1 MYFNY
6 ITISKDIK
14 LYFIQYNIHIVI
26 FSTTRPIQILIQINS
41 IPQLHYCT
49 TTFENEL
56 KSRKFDAKTYN
67 IYIEIYKNYSLI
79 ISLYISLIYN

>member
-56 KSRKFDAKTYN
+56 KVESLMQK
-67 IYIEIYKNYSLI
+67 LI
-79 ISLYISLIYN
+79 IFILKYIKIIL

>member
-6 ITISKDIK
+6 IIISKDIK
-14 LYFIQYNIHIVI
+14 LYFIQYNILSLSLVQ
-26 FSTTRPIQILIQINS
+26 TRPIQIFVQINF
-41 IPQLHYCT
+41 IPQLSYCPT
-49 TTFENEL
+49 TSENEL

-79 ISLYISLIYN
+79 ILLYISLIYN